1 MDALERFVCDQ
12 NVAQFRDLL
21 TTEMDAARRAVL
33 LKLLVAEEC
42 KLGFD
47 VEQLANTDRE
57 IGRCRGHVER
67 QRTLVAE
74 MERDGRETAR
84 ASLLLETLTES
95 LAAHEQHRRRI
106 CDRLEQSRL

>member
-21 TTEMDAARRAVL
+21 TREMDAARRTVL
-33 LKLLVAEEC
+33 LRLLVAEEC

-47 VEQLANTDRE
+47 MEQLANTDRE
-57 IGRCRGHVER
+57 IARCRAHVER

-74 MERDGRETAR
+74 LKRDGRDTAR
-84 ASLLLETLTES
+84 ASALLETLTQS

-106 CDRLEQSRL
+106 CEKLDQSRL